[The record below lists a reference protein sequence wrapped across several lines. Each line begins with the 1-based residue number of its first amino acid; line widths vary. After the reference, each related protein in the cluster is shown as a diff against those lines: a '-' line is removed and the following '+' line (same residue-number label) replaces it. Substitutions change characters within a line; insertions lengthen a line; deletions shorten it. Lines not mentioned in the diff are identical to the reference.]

1 MENNKDNKDN
11 NIQEK
16 EIDKE
21 LLNNITNYDSIRKG
35 AYNIRKNGEGI
46 ERKSKDIQCNIM
58 AKQRIQTKKG
68 WKKQANARGSNCK
81 ENLTKLKRTVES
93 KEKKP

>member
-1 MENNKDNKDN
+1 MKEK
-11 NIQEK
+11 QEK
-16 EIDKE
+16 KR
-21 LLNNITNYDSIRKG
+21 LRKIK
-35 AYNIRKNGEGI
+35 AKLGEGI